1 MNKLKLKEDKFNQK
15 LDGLSRR
22 SGQNEIGF

>member
-1 MNKLKLKEDKFNQK
+1 MNKLKLKEDKFNQE
-15 LDGLSRR
+15 LEGRSRR